1 MPSAQ
6 HPMPKAVL
14 GALSWSARHL
24 GRIAPVRH
32 ALLHAAERHL
42 RAEAAQP
49 ASRLRHP
56 PGVQADKLALA
67 LALLSAADRAL
78 AEDSLS
84 RASLDGLIGRLLHD
98 VLGRVAAEDVKQ
110 RFAGRNGCRPPE
122 FLTLSPG
129 KICNL
134 RCTGCYANA
143 GPTPEKLDWITLDR
157 IVQEAHDLWG
167 LRFFVISGGEPF
179 AYHDEGHGVLDLAE
193 RHPDCF
199 FLSYSNGTL
208 ISETVAQ
215 RLADLGNFT
224 PGLSIEGPRALT
236 DARRGAGVFDKVVAA
251 AERLRKNKVAFGLSL
266 TATRENAD
274 EILSDEVIDLFFGRL
289 GAMYAW
295 VFHYM
300 PIGRAPSLELMMTPE
315 QRVALYER
323 LWHLVRDRRLFIADF
338 WNSATVTNG
347 CVAGGRAGGYFYIDW
362 NGAVCPCV
370 FVPYSPVNI
379 HDVYA
384 RGGTLDDVWGEPF
397 FAGFRTWQRDY
408 GYRQGGERY
417 DGGRGNWLRPCL
429 IRDHHARFQTLL
441 AEHAPAPTDQ
451 AAFEA
456 LDDPAYHEGLAEF
469 DRRLA
474 ELTDPMWQACYLDTP
489 HRQMD

>member
-1 MPSAQ
+1 
-6 HPMPKAVL
+6 MPKPVL
-14 GALSWSARHL
+14 AGLSWSARHL
-24 GRIAPVRH
+24 GRIGPIRH
-32 ALLHAAERHL
+32 ALLRAAERRL
-42 RAEAAQP
+42 RAESTRPAA
-49 ASRLRHP
+49 SLRHP

-67 LALLSAADRAL
+67 LALLSVADRAL
-78 AEDSLS
+78 GEDSLS
-84 RASLDGLIGRLLHD
+84 PASLEGLIGRLLHD

-110 RFAGRNGCRPPE
+110 RFVARNGCRPPE

-134 RCTGCYANA
+134 RCAGCYANA
-143 GPTPEKLDWITLDR
+143 GPTPEKLDWATLDR
-157 IVQEAHDLWG
+157 IVREAHDLWG

-179 AYHDEGHGVLDLAE
+179 AYRDQGHGVLDLAE
-193 RHPDCF
+193 RHRDCY
-199 FLSYSNGTL
+199 FLSYTNATL
-208 ISETVAQ
+208 ISDDVAR
-215 RLADLGNFT
+215 RLASLGNFT
-224 PGLSIEGPRALT
+224 PGLSIEGLRERT

-251 AERLRKNKVAFGLSL
+251 AERLRRHKVAFGLSL
-266 TATRENAD
+266 TARRDNAE
-274 EILSDEVIDLFFGRL
+274 EILGDELVDLFFGRL

-300 PIGRAPSLELMMTPE
+300 PIGRAPSLESMLTPE
-315 QRVALYER
+315 QRVRLYER
-323 LWHLVRDRRLFIADF
+323 IWHLVRDRRLFIADF

-384 RGGTLDDVWGEPF
+384 RGGTLADVWSEPF
-397 FAGFRTWQRDY
+397 FAAFRGWQRDY
-408 GYRQGGERY
+408 GYRQGGERC
-417 DGGRGNWLRPCL
+417 DGACGDWLRPCL
-429 IRDHHARFQTLL
+429 IRDHHARFQELV

-451 AAFEA
+451 AALEA
-456 LDDPAYHEGLAEF
+456 LGDPAYHAGLVEF

-474 ELTDPMWQACYLDTP
+474 ELTDPVWQARYLDHVEKRP
-489 HRQMD
+489 D